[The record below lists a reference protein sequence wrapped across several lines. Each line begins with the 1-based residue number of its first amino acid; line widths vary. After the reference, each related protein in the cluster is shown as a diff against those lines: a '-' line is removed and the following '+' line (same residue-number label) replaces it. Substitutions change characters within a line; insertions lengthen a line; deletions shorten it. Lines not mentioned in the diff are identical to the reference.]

1 MAMMAVPRATTAY
14 NQTLASGAN
23 AQAEWSLPNQIPVFY
38 PVRKLNDA
46 VILFVR
52 LVGGVHA
59 DSIVSEKKNAS
70 LKQE

>member
-1 MAMMAVPRATTAY
+1 MAMMAVPKATTAY
-14 NQTLASGAN
+14 SQTLASGAN
-23 AQAEWSLPNQIPVFY
+23 AQTEWSLPNKVPVFY

-46 VILFVR
+46 VILLVR

-59 DSIVSEKKNAS
+59 DSIVTEKKKAS